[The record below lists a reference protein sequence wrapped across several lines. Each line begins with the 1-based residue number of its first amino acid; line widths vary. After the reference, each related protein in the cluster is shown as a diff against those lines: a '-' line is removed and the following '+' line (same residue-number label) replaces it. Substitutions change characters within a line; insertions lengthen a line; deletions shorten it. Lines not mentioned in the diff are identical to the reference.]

1 MPFSRPAPQ
10 KSYSISRVNR
20 MLGRIYSVALTAITA
35 EAIVNGFGQ
44 LSFLNPIVFFVSA
57 SVLVAAVLG
66 VVVSTWFVPSSTNFW
81 LRAVA
86 IVALALITTWP
97 LHFDLTQATPAS
109 FQPWIW
115 WPLGIAAIAAGTT
128 FRFGIGAIYLFFLTI
143 SWPILKVSGYGG
155 SGQLLQGV
163 QEALHLFVFSA
174 VLIAMVLALRWEA
187 GKTDAANQE
196 AIASAVES
204 ARVDAAEIERSRLD
218 ALVHDSV
225 LTTLLVAANAETEQQ
240 RSLAAKSAKD
250 AIARLRTARSE
261 ELEST
266 QLTLASFLH
275 ALELR
280 IKESSPEFQV
290 TIARL
295 SDLPI
300 SSQTAEAL
308 TEATLQAV
316 DNSLKH
322 ASYATERIV
331 RLKGQESG
339 LKIVVSDNG
348 KGFRPSQVP
357 KDRIGIASSIV
368 ARVANVGGR
377 VFINS
382 SPGSGTDV
390 VIEWNRHD

>member
-10 KSYSISRVNR
+10 KSYSISRVNL
-20 MLGRIYSVALTAITA
+20 MLGRIYSIALSAITA

-44 LSFLNPIVFFVSA
+44 LAFLNPIVFFVSA
-57 SVLVAAVLG
+57 GALVTAVVGVL
-66 VVVSTWFVPSSTNFW
+66 VSTWFVPSRTNFW
-81 LRAVA
+81 LRSAA
-86 IVALALITTWP
+86 IVSLALITTWP
-97 LHFDLTQATPAS
+97 LHFDPTQAIPDA

-115 WPLGIAAIAAGTT
+115 WPLGICAIAAGTT
-128 FRFGIGAIYLFFLTI
+128 FRFGIGIIYLLFITI

-155 SGQLLQGV
+155 SGQLLLGV

-187 GKTDAANQE
+187 GKTDAANQQ

-204 ARVDAAEIERSRLD
+204 ARVDAAGIERSRLD

-225 LTTLLVAANAETEQQ
+225 LTTLLVAANADSDQQ
-240 RSLAAKSAKD
+240 RSLAAKSAVD
-250 AIARLRTARSE
+250 AIARLKTARSE
-261 ELEST
+261 ESKPT
-266 QLTLASFLH
+266 QLTLASFFH

-280 IKESSPEFQV
+280 IKETSPEFQV
-290 TIARL
+290 SLSRL

-300 SSQTAEAL
+300 TSQIAEAL

-322 ASYATERIV
+322 ASNATEQVV

-348 KGFRPSQVP
+348 QGFRPSQVP
-357 KDRIGIASSIV
+357 KDRIGISSSIV

-390 VIEWNRHD
+390 VIEWSQHD

>member
-1 MPFSRPAPQ
+1 MAFSRPAPQ
-10 KSYSISRVNR
+10 KSFSISRVNL
-20 MLGRIYSVALTAITA
+20 MLGRIYSIALSAITA

-44 LSFLNPIVFFVSA
+44 LAFLNSSVFFVSA
-57 SVLVAAVLG
+57 GALVTAVFGVL
-66 VVVSTWFVPSSTNFW
+66 VSTWLVPSKTNFW
-81 LRAVA
+81 LRSVA

-97 LHFDLTQATPAS
+97 LHFDPTQATPDT

-115 WPLGIAAIAAGTT
+115 WPLGICAIAAGTT
-128 FRFGIGAIYLFFLTI
+128 FRFGIGVIYLLFITI

-155 SGQLLQGV
+155 SGQLLLGV
-163 QEALHLFVFSA
+163 QEALHLFVFSS

-187 GKTDAANQE
+187 GKTDAANQQ
-196 AIASAVES
+196 AIDSAVES
-204 ARVDAAEIERSRLD
+204 ARMDAAGIERSRLD

-225 LTTLLVAANAETEQQ
+225 LTTLLVAANAESDQQ
-240 RSLAAKSAKD
+240 RSLAAKSAVD
-250 AIARLRTARSE
+250 AIARLKTARSE
-261 ELEST
+261 ESKPT
-266 QLTLASFLH
+266 QLTLASFFH

-280 IKESSPEFQV
+280 IKQSSPEFQV
-290 TIARL
+290 SLSRL

-300 SSQTAEAL
+300 SSQIAEAL

-322 ASYATERIV
+322 ASNATEQVV

-357 KDRIGIASSIV
+357 KDRIGISSSIV
-368 ARVANVGGR
+368 ARVANAGGR

-390 VIEWNRHD
+390 VIEWSQND

>member
-1 MPFSRPAPQ
+1 
-10 KSYSISRVNR
+10 
-20 MLGRIYSVALTAITA
+20 MLGRIYSIALSAITA

-44 LSFLNPIVFFVSA
+44 LAFLNSSVFFVSA
-57 SVLVAAVLG
+57 GALVAAVFG
-66 VVVSTWFVPSSTNFW
+66 VLVSTWLVPSKTNFW
-81 LRAVA
+81 LRSVA

-97 LHFDLTQATPAS
+97 LHFDPTQATPDT

-115 WPLGIAAIAAGTT
+115 WPLGICAIAAGTT
-128 FRFGIGAIYLFFLTI
+128 FRFGIGVIYLLFITI

-155 SGQLLQGV
+155 SGQLLLGV
-163 QEALHLFVFSA
+163 QEALHLFVFSS

-187 GKTDAANQE
+187 GKTDAANQQ
-196 AIASAVES
+196 AIDSAVES
-204 ARVDAAEIERSRLD
+204 ARMDASGIERSRLD

-225 LTTLLVAANAETEQQ
+225 LTTLLVAANAESDQQ
-240 RSLAAKSAKD
+240 RSLAAKSAVD
-250 AIARLRTARSE
+250 AIARLKTARSE
-261 ELEST
+261 ESKST
-266 QLTLASFLH
+266 QLTLASFFH

-290 TIARL
+290 SLSRL

-300 SSQTAEAL
+300 SSQIAEAL

-322 ASYATERIV
+322 AANATEQVV

-357 KDRIGIASSIV
+357 KDRIGISSSIV

-390 VIEWNRHD
+390 IIEWSQND

>member
-1 MPFSRPAPQ
+1 MPFTRPAPQ
-10 KSYSISRVNR
+10 KSYSISRVNL
-20 MLGRIYSVALTAITA
+20 MLGRIYSIALSVITA
-35 EAIVNGFGQ
+35 EALVNGFGQ
-44 LSFLNPIVFFVSA
+44 LAFLNPIVFFVSA
-57 SVLVAAVLG
+57 GVLVTAVVG
-66 VVVSTWFVPSSTNFW
+66 VLVSTWLVPSMTNFW
-81 LRAVA
+81 LRSVAV
-86 IVALALITTWP
+86 VALALITTWP
-97 LHFDLTQATPAS
+97 LHFDPTQATPDT

-115 WPLGIAAIAAGTT
+115 WPLGICAIAAGTT
-128 FRFGIGAIYLFFLTI
+128 FRFGIGVIYLMFVTI
-143 SWPILKVSGYGG
+143 SWPLLKVSGYGG
-155 SGQLLQGV
+155 SGQLLLGV

-187 GKTDAANQE
+187 GKTDAANQQ
-196 AIASAVES
+196 AIDSAVES
-204 ARVDAAEIERSRLD
+204 ARMDAAGIERSRLD

-225 LTTLLVAANAETEQQ
+225 LTTLLVAANAESDQQ
-240 RSLAAKSAKD
+240 RSLAAKSAVD
-250 AIARLRTARSE
+250 AIARLKTARSE
-261 ELEST
+261 ESNPT
-266 QLTLASFLH
+266 QLTLASFFH

-290 TIARL
+290 SLSRL

-300 SSQTAEAL
+300 SSQVAEAL

-322 ASYATERIV
+322 AANATEQVV

-357 KDRIGIASSIV
+357 KDRIGISSSIV

-390 VIEWNRHD
+390 IIEWSQND

>member
-1 MPFSRPAPQ
+1 VPFSRPAPQ

>member
-1 MPFSRPAPQ
+1 
-10 KSYSISRVNR
+10 
-20 MLGRIYSVALTAITA
+20 MLGRIYSIALSAITA
-35 EAIVNGFGQ
+35 EALVNGFGQ
-44 LSFLNPIVFFVSA
+44 LAFLNPIVFFVSA
-57 SVLVAAVLG
+57 GVLLTAVVG
-66 VVVSTWFVPSSTNFW
+66 VLVSTWLVPSMTNFW
-81 LRAVA
+81 LRSVAV
-86 IVALALITTWP
+86 VALALITTWP
-97 LHFDLTQATPAS
+97 LHFDPTQATPDT

-115 WPLGIAAIAAGTT
+115 WPLGICAIAAGTT
-128 FRFGIGAIYLFFLTI
+128 FRFGIGVIYLMFVTI
-143 SWPILKVSGYGG
+143 SWPLLKVSGYGG
-155 SGQLLQGV
+155 SGQLLLGV

-187 GKTDAANQE
+187 GKTDAANQQ
-196 AIASAVES
+196 AIDSAVES
-204 ARVDAAEIERSRLD
+204 ARMDAAGIERSRLD

-225 LTTLLVAANAETEQQ
+225 LTTLLVAANSESDQQ
-240 RSLAAKSAKD
+240 RSLAAKSAVD
-250 AIARLRTARSE
+250 AIARLKTARSE
-261 ELEST
+261 ESNPT
-266 QLTLASFLH
+266 QLTLASFFH

-280 IKESSPEFQV
+280 IKQSSPEFQV
-290 TIARL
+290 SLSRL

-300 SSQTAEAL
+300 SSQVAEAL

-322 ASYATERIV
+322 ASNATEQVV

-357 KDRIGIASSIV
+357 KDRIGISSSIV
-368 ARVANVGGR
+368 ARVTNAGGR

-390 VIEWNRHD
+390 VIEWSQND

>member
-57 SVLVAAVLG
+57 SFLVAAVLG

-322 ASYATERIV
+322 ASHATERVV

>member
-1 MPFSRPAPQ
+1 MPFTRPAPQ
-10 KSYSISRVNR
+10 KSYSISRVNL
-20 MLGRIYSVALTAITA
+20 MLGRIYSIALSAITA
-35 EAIVNGFGQ
+35 EALVNGFGQ
-44 LSFLNPIVFFVSA
+44 LAFLNPIVFFVSA
-57 SVLVAAVLG
+57 GVLLTAVVG
-66 VVVSTWFVPSSTNFW
+66 VLVSTWLVPSMTNFW
-81 LRAVA
+81 LRSVAV
-86 IVALALITTWP
+86 VALALITTWP
-97 LHFDLTQATPAS
+97 LHFDPTQATPDT

-115 WPLGIAAIAAGTT
+115 WPLGICAIAAGTT
-128 FRFGIGAIYLFFLTI
+128 FRFGIGVIYLMFVTI
-143 SWPILKVSGYGG
+143 SWPLLKVSGYGG
-155 SGQLLQGV
+155 SGQLLLGV

-187 GKTDAANQE
+187 GKTDAANQQ
-196 AIASAVES
+196 AIDSAVES
-204 ARVDAAEIERSRLD
+204 ARMDAAGIERSRLD

-225 LTTLLVAANAETEQQ
+225 LTTLLVAANAESDPQ
-240 RSLAAKSAKD
+240 RSLAAKSAVD
-250 AIARLRTARSE
+250 AIARLKTARSE
-261 ELEST
+261 ESNPT
-266 QLTLASFLH
+266 QLTLASFFH

-280 IKESSPEFQV
+280 IKESTPEFQV
-290 TIARL
+290 SLSRL

-300 SSQTAEAL
+300 SSQVAEAL

-322 ASYATERIV
+322 ASNATEQVV

-357 KDRIGIASSIV
+357 KDRIGISSSIV
-368 ARVANVGGR
+368 ARVTNAGGR

-390 VIEWNRHD
+390 VIEWSQND

>member
-1 MPFSRPAPQ
+1 VAFSRPAPQ
-10 KSYSISRVNR
+10 KSYSISRVNL
-20 MLGRIYSVALTAITA
+20 MLGRIYSVALSAITA

-44 LSFLNPIVFFVSA
+44 LAFLNSSVFFVSA
-57 SVLVAAVLG
+57 GALVTAVFGVL
-66 VVVSTWFVPSSTNFW
+66 VSTWLVPSKTNFW
-81 LRAVA
+81 LRSVA

-97 LHFDLTQATPAS
+97 LHFDPAQATPDA

-115 WPLGIAAIAAGTT
+115 WPLGICAIAAGTT
-128 FRFGIGAIYLFFLTI
+128 FRFGIGVIYLLFITI
-143 SWPILKVSGYGG
+143 SWPILKVSSYGG
-155 SGQLLQGV
+155 SGQLLLGV

-187 GKTDAANQE
+187 GKTDAANQQ

-204 ARVDAAEIERSRLD
+204 ARVDAAGIERSRLD

-225 LTTLLVAANAETEQQ
+225 LTTLLVAASADSDQQ
-240 RSLAAKSAKD
+240 RSLAAKSAVD
-250 AIARLRTARSE
+250 AIARLKTARSE
-261 ELEST
+261 ESKST
-266 QLTLASFLH
+266 QLTLASFFH

-280 IKESSPEFQV
+280 IKQTSPEFHV
-290 TIARL
+290 SLSRL
-295 SDLPI
+295 NDLPI
-300 SSQTAEAL
+300 SSQIAEAL

-322 ASYATERIV
+322 APNATEQVV

-357 KDRIGIASSIV
+357 KDRIGISSSIV

-390 VIEWNRHD
+390 IIEWSQND